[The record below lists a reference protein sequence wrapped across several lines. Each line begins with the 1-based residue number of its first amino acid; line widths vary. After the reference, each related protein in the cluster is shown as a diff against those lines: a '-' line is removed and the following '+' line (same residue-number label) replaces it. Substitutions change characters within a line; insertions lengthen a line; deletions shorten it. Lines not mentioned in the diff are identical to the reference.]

1 MAVNIKSAR
10 VDELL
15 SQLRQLTGRGATDIV
30 RDALEQELQRQRRL
44 RRIERLQA
52 DLPSLQEKAAAGAR
66 PFEAEALYD
75 AEGLPG

>member
-1 MAVNIKSAR
+1 
-10 VDELL
+10 
-15 SQLRQLTGRGATDIV
+15 V